1 MRNLNH
7 AGAAARARAAG
18 AAVVLALALTLAL
31 GLAGALAAPSAAGAP
46 PATAPGDSL
55 APPAAGPA
63 PTVWGPGEKLV
74 FDISYGPVTAGE
86 GVLETIGTVDHEGR
100 TCYHVE
106 STANSNR
113 FFSSIYKVRDRI
125 VTYID
130 VDDLG
135 SAYFFKRLREGD
147 YRKTVEITFDRAAG
161 LARYD
166 DGSTMPVPARVQD
179 ELSAFYFVRNLDL
192 ESGLNLTLAAH
203 TSRRNYDMKVIVH
216 GRETVE
222 VPAGKFD
229 CFVVEPVLEGEGL
242 FKHEGR
248 ITLYITADERRLPVL
263 MKTKV
268 PVGSIDVALKEYR
281 TGTPL
286 RPHQP
291 ASR

>member
-1 MRNLNH
+1 MRKLNSS
-7 AGAAARARAAG
+7 GARG
-18 AAVVLALALTLAL
+18 LLALALAAA
-31 GLAGALAAPSAAGAP
+31 LAGSARAADPAGAATTP
-46 PATAPGDSL
+46 VPADTPATA
-55 APPAAGPA
+55 ATGPA
-63 PTVWGPGEKLV
+63 PTVWGPGERLV

-113 FFSSIYKVRDRI
+113 FFSSLYKVRDKI

-130 VDDLG
+130 VVDLG

-147 YRKTVEITFDRAAG
+147 YRKTVEITFDREAG

-166 DGSTMPVPARVQD
+166 DGSTMPVPPRVQD
-179 ELSAFYFVRNLDL
+179 ELSAFYYVRNLDL

-216 GRETVE
+216 GRETIE
-222 VPAGKFD
+222 VPAGKFE

-242 FKHEGR
+242 FKHEGK
-248 ITLYITADERRLPVL
+248 ITLYITADDRRLPVL

-268 PVGSIDVALKEYR
+268 PVGSIDVALKEFR
-281 TGTPL
+281 IGTPL
-286 RPHQP
+286 AQRRPS
-291 ASR
+291 SR